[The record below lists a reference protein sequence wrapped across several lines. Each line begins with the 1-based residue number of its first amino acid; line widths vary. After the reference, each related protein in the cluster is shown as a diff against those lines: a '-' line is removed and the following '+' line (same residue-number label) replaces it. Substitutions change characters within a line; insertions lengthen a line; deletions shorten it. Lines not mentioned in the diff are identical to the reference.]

1 MPTKYFRKRSKKNT
15 RRRVYPKMSFKQRV
29 LSVVKQQSEMK
40 HARLSL
46 ANTLS
51 NNVNATNGIF
61 SLEPQIP
68 QGDAT
73 YEREGN
79 SIRLHKVEII
89 GYINWKPDAA
99 RVEHATYNSV
109 LNSNNIVRMSV
120 LKQRS
125 SGSGTAVATNTPS
138 GIFESNNLLE
148 NSEPY
153 SGTLQNSL
161 TDYNRDAFIVKKDMR
176 IKMSGAATLSGN
188 GTIIGIDS
196 SSDMLKK
203 VKYTMRFGKAG
214 KLISYRTAGA
224 QTSTNFPYFFT
235 QVAHN
240 SWDGTPPEFLST
252 EVQVKWYYTDN

>member
-1 MPTKYFRKRSKKNT
+1 MPRKYFPKRSKKNT

-40 HARLSL
+40 HARVVL

-51 NNVNATNGIF
+51 NNINATNGIF
-61 SLEPQIP
+61 SLEPLIP
-68 QGDAT
+68 QGDRT
-73 YEREGN
+73 FEREGN

-89 GYINWKPDAA
+89 GYVNWKPDPMNP
-99 RVEHATYNSV
+99 EHSAFWNSIYN
-109 LNSNNIVRMSV
+109 NTNIVRLSV

-125 SGSGTAVATNTPS
+125 SGSGTAIAMNTPA

-153 SGTLQNSL
+153 AGTLQNSL

-176 IKMSGAATLSGN
+176 IKMTGTATQD
-188 GTIIGIDS
+188 GTTVQIDG

-224 QTSTNFPYFFT
+224 QTSTNFPYFLT

-240 SWDGTPPEFLST
+240 SWDGTPPSFLST
-252 EVQVKWYYTDN
+252 EIQVKWYYTDN

>member
-1 MPTKYFRKRSKKNT
+1 MPRKYFPKRSKKNT

-29 LSVVKQQSEMK
+29 LSVVKSQSEMK
-40 HARLSL
+40 HARLVHAS
-46 ANTLS
+46 TLS
-51 NNVNATNGIF
+51 NNINATNGIY
-61 SLEPQIP
+61 SLEPIIN
-68 QGDAT
+68 QGDTT

-89 GYINWKPDAA
+89 GYINWKPDPTSA
-99 RVEHATYNSV
+99 EHSTFNSV
-109 LNSNNIVRMSV
+109 YNSNNIVRMSV

-125 SGSGTAVATNTPS
+125 SGSGTNIATNTPT

-153 SGTLQNSL
+153 TGNLQHSL

-176 IKMSGAATLSGN
+176 IKMSGAATFTGSGVN
-188 GTIIGIDS
+188 VDS

-224 QTSTNFPYFFT
+224 TSSTNFPYFLT

-240 SWDGTPPEFLST
+240 SWDGSIPQFLST
-252 EVQVKWYYTDN
+252 ELQVKWYYTDN

>member
-1 MPTKYFRKRSKKNT
+1 MPRKYFPKRSKKNT

-40 HARLSL
+40 HARLVL

-51 NNVNATNGIF
+51 NNINTTNGVF
-61 SLEPQIP
+61 SLEPTIP
-68 QGDAT
+68 QGETT

-89 GYINWKPDAA
+89 GYINWKPNPQSA
-99 RVEHATYNSV
+99 EHTTFGSVYNC
-109 LNSNNIVRMSV
+109 NNIVRLSV

-125 SGSGTAVATNTPS
+125 SGSGTNIALNIPS
-138 GIFESNNLLE
+138 GVFESNNLLE

-176 IKMSGAATLSGN
+176 VKMSGSATNAN
-188 GTIIGIDS
+188 GQTTLDS

-203 VKYTMRFGKAG
+203 VKYTIRFGKAG

-224 QTSTNFPYFFT
+224 QTSTNFPYFLT

-240 SWDGTPPEFLST
+240 SWDGTPPVNLST
-252 EVQVKWYYTDN
+252 EIQVKWYYTDN

>member
-15 RRRVYPKMSFKQRV
+15 RRRVYPKMSFKKRV
-29 LSVVKQQSEMK
+29 LSIVKSQSEMK
-40 HARLSL
+40 HARVVL

-51 NNVNATNGIF
+51 NNINASNGIF
-61 SLEPQIP
+61 SLEPQIV
-68 QGDAT
+68 QGDRT
-73 YEREGN
+73 FEREGN
-79 SIRLHKVEII
+79 SIRLHKVEVI
-89 GYINWKPDAA
+89 GYINWKPDANYA
-99 RVEHATYNSV
+99 EHSTYQSV
-109 LNSNNIVRMSV
+109 YNSNNIVRLSV

-125 SGSGTAVATNTPS
+125 SGSGTAVATNTPA

-148 NSEPY
+148 NSEVY
-153 SGTLQNSL
+153 AGTLQNSL

-176 IKMSGAATLSGN
+176 IKMSGSGTLSGN
-188 GTIIGIDS
+188 GTIVNIDS

-224 QTSTNFPYFFT
+224 STSTNFPYFLT

-240 SWDGTPPEFLST
+240 SWDGTPPQFLST
-252 EVQVKWYYTDN
+252 EIQVKWYYTDN